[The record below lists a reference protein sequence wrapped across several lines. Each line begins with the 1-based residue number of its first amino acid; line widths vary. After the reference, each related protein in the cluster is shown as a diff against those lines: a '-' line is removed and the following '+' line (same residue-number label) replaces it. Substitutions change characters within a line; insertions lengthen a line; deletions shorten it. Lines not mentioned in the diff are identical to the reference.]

1 MFSCYLHGAK
11 LRMQLFPASTPQQHD
26 QNPPVGFETPSSIV
40 YAYAVQS
47 VYPARSR
54 AQKPGTRSSCSRAV
68 AAFTIVWTCSRGHG
82 YCEPGLS
89 RSASKNIDVLSSLAR
104 RTWTE
109 ERRHLRGSGVYGP
122 PPRGLQ
128 NKIFSQVGK
137 LKTTVCR
144 STYLLS
150 MTNALLG
157 QYPGAPVLFSYL

>member
-26 QNPPVGFETPSSIV
+26 QNPPVGFETPSSPF
-40 YAYAVQS
+40 
-47 VYPARSR
+47 YPALSR
-54 AQKPGTRSSCSRAV
+54 AQKPGTHSSCSRAV
-68 AAFTIVWTCSRGHG
+68 AAFTIVWTCSRGHR

-128 NKIFSQVGK
+128 NKFFSQVGK

-150 MTNALLG
+150 MTNAPLG

>member
-1 MFSCYLHGAK
+1 
-11 LRMQLFPASTPQQHD
+11 MQLFPASTPQQHD
-26 QNPPVGFETPSSIV
+26 QNLPVGFETPSSIV

-54 AQKPGTRSSCSRAV
+54 AQKPGTHSSCSRAV

-109 ERRHLRGSGVYGP
+109 DRRHLRGSGVYGP
-122 PPRGLQ
+122 PPEDC
-128 NKIFSQVGK
+128 KIKFFHKSESWKQPYVGPRICCPWQMPPSDNIPG
-137 LKTTVCR
+137 TCFVF
-144 STYLLS
+144 LS
-150 MTNALLG
+150 LVSLVWTA
-157 QYPGAPVLFSYL
+157 Q